1 MKKYAIM
8 FLIGLSISL
17 PARASYHE
25 NLSQMNS
32 FQAWARPQKTSHQ
45 NGAISRYISVPS
57 DPRPVRA
64 PTPPSFP
71 YPLCSAQSFSAS
83 QIMELS
89 FCLPKGPWL
98 PGSNDLRGYFV
109 TTRV

>member
-17 PARASYHE
+17 PAHASYHQ
-25 NLSQMNS
+25 NLSQIHA

-45 NGAISRYISVPS
+45 NGAASPFSS
-57 DPRPVRA
+57 DPRPVR
-64 PTPPSFP
+64 PPSFP
-71 YPLCSAQSFSAS
+71 SPLCSAQPFPAS

-109 TTRV
+109 TTGV

>member
-1 MKKYAIM
+1 MAGQLESSVLM
-8 FLIGLSISL
+8 SMSRHRTMLMLM
-17 PARASYHE
+17 PAPTRTCPKWVAS
-25 NLSQMNS
+25 
-32 FQAWARPQKTSHQ
+32 RPGRGPRKHHIRTVPSPAAPPFPQIHGQ
-45 NGAISRYISVPS
+45 SVPLL
-57 DPRPVRA
+57 
-64 PTPPSFP
+64 
-71 YPLCSAQSFSAS
+71 PLCYVQPLSAS